1 MVSDIIKYIRKLN
14 KKPSVQSK
22 LLAHFIS
29 QGAATIPEMS
39 KAVGVS
45 LPTGYNQGKTTSAL
59 NELMK
64 AGLVTEIGKKDNST
78 GRIPMVYDL
87 IPTAGYFVGVNPEMD
102 CLALAASDFSG
113 NLITEKTRVPY
124 VYENTPEN
132 LEKVGKIINDFIAS
146 LPVSKEEILQVCV
159 NVAERVNPFE
169 GRAYNMY
176 TFLKESLTDKLT
188 ELIQLPVC
196 IENDSRSMAFAEFVK
211 GRCRGLK
218 DVIFVNVCWGLGIG
232 IIMGGQL
239 YYGKS
244 GYSGEF
250 GHMTAYNNNIICHC
264 GKIGCIETE
273 VSGRALKRKLTEKI
287 QEGKTSILSDKVLN
301 RKEDITLQDILDA
314 IAKEDVLSLATLQ
327 HIADELGKQ
336 LAGIINIFNPEM
348 LVIGGEMSVTG
359 DYLTLP
365 VNMGIKKY
373 SLNIMNEDSQIV
385 TSELKDLA
393 GITGACLMAR
403 HRLLSEE
410 R

>member
-1 MVSDIIKYIRKLN
+1 MAKDIIKYIKNINR
-14 KKPSVQSK
+14 KPSVPRR
-22 LLAHFIS
+22 LLEQFIAK
-29 QGAATIPEMS
+29 GASTIPELS
-39 KAVGVS
+39 KGIGVS
-45 LPTGYNQGKTTSAL
+45 LPTTTNAL
-59 NELMK
+59 NELMGQ
-64 AGLVTEIGKKDNST
+64 GLVREIGKKADSA

-87 IPTAGYFVGVNPEMD
+87 EPTAGYFVGVNPEMD
-102 CLALAASDFSG
+102 CLALAASDFCG
-113 NLITEKTRVPY
+113 NLITEKLKVPY
-124 VYENTPEN
+124 VYENTPES
-132 LEKVGKIINDFIAS
+132 LAEMGKIINVFIDN
-146 LPVSKEEILQVCV
+146 LPIKREEILEVCV
-159 NVAERVNPFE
+159 NVAERVRPLE
-169 GRAYNMY
+169 GRAYNMF
-176 TFLKESLTDKLT
+176 TFLEESLAEKLT
-188 ELIQLPVC
+188 ELLELPTC
-196 IENDSRSMAFAEFVK
+196 IENDSRSMTYGEFIK
-211 GRCRGLK
+211 GCCKGKK

-232 IIMGGQL
+232 IIIDGKL

-273 VSGRALKRKLTEKI
+273 VSGRALKRKLTENI
-287 QEGKTSILSDKVLN
+287 LAGKPSILSDKVL
-301 RKEDITLQDILDA
+301 KQKEELTLEDIMDA

-385 TSELKDLA
+385 TSELKDQA
-393 GITGACLMAR
+393 GVIGACLIAR
-403 HRLLSEE
+403 QKLLTI
-410 R
+410 

>member
-1 MVSDIIKYIRKLN
+1 MKSDIIKYIRKLN
-14 KKPSVQSK
+14 QKPSAQSR
-22 LLAHFIS
+22 LLAQFIS
-29 QGAATIPEMS
+29 HGASTIPEIA

-45 LPTGYNQGKTTSAL
+45 LPTATSAL
-59 NELMK
+59 NELIK
-64 AGLVTEIGKKDNST
+64 AGIVKEIGKKDNSP

-113 NLITEKTRVPY
+113 NLITEKVRVPY
-124 VYENTPEN
+124 EYENTPES
-132 LEKVGKIINDFIAS
+132 LERLGEIINEFIAT
-146 LPVSKEEILQVCV
+146 LPLAKEEILQVCV
-159 NVAERVNPFE
+159 NLAERVNPFE
-169 GRAYNMY
+169 GRAYNMF

-188 ELIQLPVC
+188 ELILLPVC
-196 IENDSRSMAFAEFVK
+196 IENDSRSMAFAEYCK
-211 GRCRGLK
+211 GCCKGVK

-232 IIMGGQL
+232 IIINGQL
-239 YYGKS
+239 FYGKS

-287 QEGKTSILSDKVLN
+287 LEGKTSILSDKVLN
-301 RKEDITLQDILDA
+301 KKEELSLQDILDA

-365 VNMGIKKY
+365 VNMGIKKH

-410 R
+410 RK

>member
-1 MVSDIIKYIRKLN
+1 MFCDIIKNIKNIN
-14 KKPSVQSK
+14 KKSSVQGRILEK
-22 LLAHFIS
+22 IVS
-29 QGAATIPEMS
+29 QGAFTIPEMS

-45 LPTGYNQGKTTSAL
+45 LPTTTCAI

-64 AGLVTEIGKKDNST
+64 AGLVREAGKKDNSA

-87 IPTAGYFVGVNPEMD
+87 MPAAGYFVGVNPEMD
-102 CLALAASDFSG
+102 CLALAASDFCG
-113 NLITEKTRVPY
+113 NLITEKVTVPY
-124 VYENTPEN
+124 IYENTPEN
-132 LEKVGKIINDFIAS
+132 LERVAEIINEFIAM
-146 LPVSKEEILQVCV
+146 LPFAKEQILQICV

-169 GRAYNMY
+169 GNAYNMF
-176 TFLKESLTDKLT
+176 TFLEDSLTSKLT
-188 ELIQLPVC
+188 KLIQIPVC
-196 IENDSRSMAFAEFVK
+196 IENDTRSMTFAEFIK
-211 GRCRGLK
+211 GRSKGLK
-218 DVIFVNVCWGLGIG
+218 NVIFANVCWGLAIG
-232 IIMGGQL
+232 IIIDGKL

-287 QEGKTSILSDKVLN
+287 LNGKTSILSDKVLN
-301 RKEDITLQDILDA
+301 KKEELTLQDLLDA

-327 HIADELGKQ
+327 TIADELGKQ
-336 LAGIINIFNPEM
+336 LASVINIFNPKM

-365 VNMGIKKY
+365 VRMGIKKF

-385 TSELKDLA
+385 TSSFISDSCRFGAVLVRSMTKAD
-393 GITGACLMAR
+393 GINQ
-403 HRLLSEE
+403 
-410 R
+410 

>member
-1 MVSDIIKYIRKLN
+1 MKSDIIKYIRKLN
-14 KKPSVQSK
+14 QKPSAQSR
-22 LLAHFIS
+22 LLAQFIS
-29 QGAATIPEMS
+29 HGASTIPEIA

-45 LPTGYNQGKTTSAL
+45 LPTATSAL
-59 NELMK
+59 NELIK
-64 AGLVTEIGKKDNST
+64 AGIVNEIGKKDNSP

-113 NLITEKTRVPY
+113 NLITEKVRVPY
-124 VYENTPEN
+124 EYENTPES
-132 LEKVGKIINDFIAS
+132 LERLGEIINEFIAT
-146 LPVSKEEILQVCV
+146 LPLAKEEILQVCV
-159 NVAERVNPFE
+159 NLAERVNPFE
-169 GRAYNMY
+169 GRAYNMF

-196 IENDSRSMAFAEFVK
+196 IENDSRSMAFAEYCK
-211 GRCRGLK
+211 GCCKGVK

-232 IIMGGQL
+232 IIINGQL
-239 YYGKS
+239 FYGKS

-287 QEGKTSILSDKVLN
+287 LEGKTSILSDKVLN
-301 RKEDITLQDILDA
+301 KKEELSLQDILDA

-365 VNMGIKKY
+365 VNMGIKKH

-410 R
+410 RK

>member
-1 MVSDIIKYIRKLN
+1 MKSDIIKYIRKLN
-14 KKPSVQSK
+14 QKPSAQSR
-22 LLAHFIS
+22 LLAQFIS
-29 QGAATIPEMS
+29 HGASTIPEIA

-45 LPTGYNQGKTTSAL
+45 LPTATSAL
-59 NELMK
+59 NELIK
-64 AGLVTEIGKKDNST
+64 AGIVKEIGKKDHSP

-87 IPTAGYFVGVNPEMD
+87 IPTAGYFVGANPEMD

-113 NLITEKTRVPY
+113 NLITEKVRVPY
-124 VYENTPEN
+124 EYENTPES
-132 LEKVGKIINDFIAS
+132 LERLGEIINEFIAT
-146 LPVSKEEILQVCV
+146 LPLAKEEILQVCV
-159 NVAERVNPFE
+159 NLAERVNPFE
-169 GRAYNMY
+169 GRAYNMF
-176 TFLKESLTDKLT
+176 TFLKESLTDKFT

-196 IENDSRSMAFAEFVK
+196 IENDSRSMAFAEYCK
-211 GRCRGLK
+211 GCCKGVK

-232 IIMGGQL
+232 IIINGQL
-239 YYGKS
+239 FYGKS

-287 QEGKTSILSDKVLN
+287 LEGKTSILSDKVLN
-301 RKEDITLQDILDA
+301 KKEELSLQDILDA

-365 VNMGIKKY
+365 VNMGIKKH

-393 GITGACLMAR
+393 GVMGACLMAR

-410 R
+410 RK

>member
-1 MVSDIIKYIRKLN
+1 MKSDIIKYIRKLN
-14 KKPSVQSK
+14 QKPSAQSR
-22 LLAHFIS
+22 LLAQFIS
-29 QGAATIPEMS
+29 HGASTIPEIA

-45 LPTGYNQGKTTSAL
+45 LPTATSAL
-59 NELMK
+59 NELIK
-64 AGLVTEIGKKDNST
+64 AGIVKEIGKKDNSP

-87 IPTAGYFVGVNPEMD
+87 IPTAGYFVGANPEMD

-113 NLITEKTRVPY
+113 NLITEKVRVPY
-124 VYENTPEN
+124 EYENTPES
-132 LEKVGKIINDFIAS
+132 LERLGEIINEFIAT
-146 LPVSKEEILQVCV
+146 LPLAKEEILQVCV
-159 NVAERVNPFE
+159 NLAERVNPFE
-169 GRAYNMY
+169 GRAYNMF

-196 IENDSRSMAFAEFVK
+196 IENDSRSMAFAEYCK
-211 GRCRGLK
+211 GCCKGVK

-232 IIMGGQL
+232 IIINGQL
-239 YYGKS
+239 FYGKS

-287 QEGKTSILSDKVLN
+287 LEGKTSILSDKVLN
-301 RKEDITLQDILDA
+301 KKEELSLQDILDA

-365 VNMGIKKY
+365 VNMGIKKH

-393 GITGACLMAR
+393 GVMGACLMAR

-410 R
+410 K

>member
-1 MVSDIIKYIRKLN
+1 MKSDIIKYIRKLN
-14 KKPSVQSK
+14 QKPSAQSR
-22 LLAHFIS
+22 LLAQFIS
-29 QGAATIPEMS
+29 HGASTIPEIA

-45 LPTGYNQGKTTSAL
+45 LPTATSAL
-59 NELMK
+59 NELIK
-64 AGLVTEIGKKDNST
+64 AGIVKEIGKKDNSP

-87 IPTAGYFVGVNPEMD
+87 IPTAGYFVGANPEMD

-113 NLITEKTRVPY
+113 NLITEKVRVPY
-124 VYENTPEN
+124 EYENTPES
-132 LEKVGKIINDFIAS
+132 LERLGEIINEFIAT
-146 LPVSKEEILQVCV
+146 LPLAKEEILQVCV
-159 NVAERVNPFE
+159 NLAERVNPFE
-169 GRAYNMY
+169 GRAYNMF

-196 IENDSRSMAFAEFVK
+196 IENDSRSMAFAEYNK
-211 GRCRGLK
+211 GCCKGVK

-232 IIMGGQL
+232 IIINGQL
-239 YYGKS
+239 FYGKS

-287 QEGKTSILSDKVLN
+287 LEGKTSILSDKVLN
-301 RKEDITLQDILDA
+301 KKEELSLQDILDA

-365 VNMGIKKY
+365 VNMGIKKH

-393 GITGACLMAR
+393 GVMGACLMAR

-410 R
+410 RK

>member
-45 LPTGYNQGKTTSAL
+45 LPTATSAL

-132 LEKVGKIINDFIAS
+132 LERMGTIINDFIAT

-169 GRAYNMY
+169 GRAYNMF

-188 ELIQLPVC
+188 EMIQLPVC

-264 GKIGCIETE
+264 GKIGCVETE

-287 QEGKTSILSDKVLN
+287 LEGKTSILSDKVLN

-410 R
+410 RK

>member
-1 MVSDIIKYIRKLN
+1 MKSDIIKYIRKLN
-14 KKPSVQSK
+14 QKPSAQSR
-22 LLAHFIS
+22 LLAQFIS
-29 QGAATIPEMS
+29 HGASTIPEIA

-45 LPTGYNQGKTTSAL
+45 LPTATSAL
-59 NELMK
+59 NELIK
-64 AGLVTEIGKKDNST
+64 AGIVKEIGKKDNSP

-87 IPTAGYFVGVNPEMD
+87 IPTAGYFVGANPEMD

-113 NLITEKTRVPY
+113 NLITEKVRVPY
-124 VYENTPEN
+124 EYENTPES
-132 LEKVGKIINDFIAS
+132 LERLGEIINEFIAT
-146 LPVSKEEILQVCV
+146 LPLAKEEILQVCV
-159 NVAERVNPFE
+159 NLAERVNPFE
-169 GRAYNMY
+169 GRAYNMF

-196 IENDSRSMAFAEFVK
+196 IENDSRSMAFAEYSK
-211 GRCRGLK
+211 GCCKGVK

-232 IIMGGQL
+232 IIINGQL
-239 YYGKS
+239 FYGKS

-287 QEGKTSILSDKVLN
+287 LEGKTSILSDKVLN
-301 RKEDITLQDILDA
+301 KKEELSLQDILDA

-365 VNMGIKKY
+365 VNMGIKKH

-393 GITGACLMAR
+393 GVMGACLMAR
-403 HRLLSEE
+403 HRLLSEGK
-410 R
+410 

>member
-1 MVSDIIKYIRKLN
+1 MKSDIIKYIRKLN
-14 KKPSVQSK
+14 QKPSAQSR
-22 LLAHFIS
+22 LLAQFIS
-29 QGAATIPEMS
+29 HGASTIPEIA

-45 LPTGYNQGKTTSAL
+45 LPTATSAL
-59 NELMK
+59 NELIK
-64 AGLVTEIGKKDNST
+64 AGIVKEIGKKDNSP

-87 IPTAGYFVGVNPEMD
+87 IPTAGYFVGANPEMD

-113 NLITEKTRVPY
+113 NLITEKVRVPY
-124 VYENTPEN
+124 EYENTPEN
-132 LEKVGKIINDFIAS
+132 LERLGVIINEFIAT
-146 LPVSKEEILQVCV
+146 LPVAKEEILQICV
-159 NVAERVNPFE
+159 NLAERVNPFE
-169 GRAYNMY
+169 GRAYNMF
-176 TFLKESLTDKLT
+176 TFLKESITDKLT

-196 IENDSRSMAFAEFVK
+196 IENDSRSMAFAEYCK
-211 GRCRGLK
+211 GCCKGVK

-232 IIMGGQL
+232 IIINGQL
-239 YYGKS
+239 FYGKS

-287 QEGKTSILSDKVLN
+287 LEGKTSILSDKVLN
-301 RKEDITLQDILDA
+301 KKEELSLQDILDA

-365 VNMGIKKY
+365 VNMGIKKH

-393 GITGACLMAR
+393 GVMGACLMAR

-410 R
+410 RNK

>member
-1 MVSDIIKYIRKLN
+1 MHCDIIKYIKNIN
-14 KKPSVQSK
+14 KKSSTQGRILEKFV
-22 LLAHFIS
+22 S
-29 QGAATIPEMS
+29 QGAFTIPEMS
-39 KAVGVS
+39 KVVGVS
-45 LPTGYNQGKTTSAL
+45 LPTTTSAI

-64 AGLVTEIGKKDNST
+64 AGLVREAGKKDNSA

-87 IPTAGYFVGVNPEMD
+87 MPTAGYFVGVNPEMD
-102 CLALAASDFSG
+102 CLALAASDFCG
-113 NLITEKTRVPY
+113 NLITEKVTVPY
-124 VYENTPEN
+124 IYENTPEN
-132 LEKVGKIINDFIAS
+132 LERVAEIINGFIAM
-146 LPVSKEEILQVCV
+146 LPFAKEQILQICV

-169 GRAYNMY
+169 GNAYNMF
-176 TFLKESLTDKLT
+176 TFLEDSLASRLTKLVQ
-188 ELIQLPVC
+188 IPVC
-196 IENDSRSMAFAEFVK
+196 IENDTRSMTFAEFIK
-211 GRCRGLK
+211 GRSKGLK
-218 DVIFVNVCWGLGIG
+218 NVIFANVCWGLAIG
-232 IIMGGQL
+232 IIVDGKP

-287 QEGKTSILSDKVLN
+287 LNGKTSILSDKVLN
-301 RKEDITLQDILDA
+301 KKEELTMQDLLDA

-327 HIADELGKQ
+327 TIADELGKQ
-336 LAGIINIFNPEM
+336 LAGVINIFNPEM

-365 VNMGIKKY
+365 VRMGIKKF

-385 TSELKDLA
+385 TSSLKELA

-403 HRLLSEE
+403 YRLLNKL
-410 R
+410 

>member
-1 MVSDIIKYIRKLN
+1 
-14 KKPSVQSK
+14 
-22 LLAHFIS
+22 
-29 QGAATIPEMS
+29 MS

-45 LPTGYNQGKTTSAL
+45 LPTTTCAI

-64 AGLVTEIGKKDNST
+64 AGLVREAGKKDNSA

-87 IPTAGYFVGVNPEMD
+87 MPAAGYFVGVNPEMD
-102 CLALAASDFSG
+102 CLALAASDFCG
-113 NLITEKTRVPY
+113 NLITEKIRVPY
-124 VYENTPEN
+124 TYENTPEN
-132 LEKVGKIINDFIAS
+132 LEQMAKIINDFIAT
-146 LPVSKEEILQVCV
+146 LPYAKEEILQICV

-169 GRAYNMY
+169 GYAYNM
-176 TFLKESLTDKLT
+176 FK
-188 ELIQLPVC
+188 LIQIPVC
-196 IENDSRSMAFAEFVK
+196 IENDTRSMTFAEFIK
-211 GRCRGLK
+211 GRSKGLK
-218 DVIFVNVCWGLGIG
+218 NVIFANVCWGLAIG
-232 IIMGGQL
+232 IIVDGKP

-287 QEGKTSILSDKVLN
+287 LNGKTSILSDKVLN
-301 RKEDITLQDILDA
+301 KKEELTMQDLLDA

-327 HIADELGKQ
+327 TIADELGKQ
-336 LAGIINIFNPEM
+336 LAGVINIFNPEM

-365 VNMGIKKY
+365 VRMGIKKF

-385 TSELKDLA
+385 TSSFISD
-393 GITGACLMAR
+393 
-403 HRLLSEE
+403 S
-410 R
+410 